1 MKKIRTKFL
10 PLLLALVTILSLLPT
25 SAFAASKTGSGIQIT
40 QNQAYWSTRLLANG
54 TPYSYRPPLADG
66 KLVYCM
72 DSGLGYHYA
81 TKSFLDSF
89 TWTSGSGAD
98 ADAVLQS
105 AITNSGL
112 SEMDAM
118 TIENVK
124 WMMTYLND
132 CKASNVGQLFMAVQT
147 YVWENQSYKGEPGGD
162 GDAGGYANADT
173 YELYLSLID
182 DLLAKK
188 AAEDAEFLK
197 QIEAYKAQ
205 GIEASIVEDASAKW
219 AVFAISSNRKNQS
232 FFNYYGP
239 RKLSVGEAKPDQP
252 EQPTGGTGK
261 ITLKKTAAGTLKG
274 LPGARYSIYFNGQ
287 IVGSDVTGESGELH
301 IEDAATGLWTF
312 VETAAPSGY
321 CLDPTPKSVYVDV
334 SEGDREYTVAAVNY
348 AMPSMIIYKEDAQ
361 TSAPVPGTVLSV
373 KSVTGAYS
381 TSVKIGESGSATL
394 EGLEPGVYVV
404 SEESVPEPYILSNTE
419 QTVALRPGKT
429 TEVHFQ
435 DYKKPGLEILKKNI
449 ANMDPIPDMTYK
461 VEQIDGS
468 FETTVTT
475 DLRGRAFLADL
486 PVGSYRISE
495 VGGPSNVILSEI
507 PQVIYLEAGCTR
519 TVTFFNA
526 IKPTLTVLKQNSV
539 TSDPLPGA
547 KLHIYYASDNT
558 STGEMHDLGVFYSNE
573 EGKVILTDA
582 ERGWYKIV
590 EESCPQGFGFL
601 DGEAVQEFY
610 LEENTSKTVII
621 RNVPLSALVGFK
633 YDTKTGKGIPGCRF
647 ELRYLSGN
655 TSGTGGTVIGTYVT
669 GPNGAFTVTG
679 LKKGTYICEEVSS
692 DGNHIIDSEPQ
703 TVWISGEDQDV
714 VIIRF
719 GNSPFGSLLITKLSD
734 DNKRSPIPNTDF
746 LLTYSDGTFVGNDNG
761 IYTTNAAGEILV
773 DGLEPGVT
781 IIVREVRAA
790 AGFLLD
796 ESPQHIQIKSGETV
810 HLQFLNK
817 PLGNL
822 IIKKNSSAPTQEA
835 VPGAEF
841 EITYADGSY
850 VDAAGGTISS
860 NGRYVTD
867 EHGEIRISGIVGT
880 VVVTE
885 IKSGPGYQLDEA
897 NRTQTVTIN
906 PGDTQTLQFYNTPI
920 SKVEFIKVDENDR
933 SVRIPDTTIEVR
945 RLDGAL
951 VTTLVTSESGQAF
964 AQLEDGSYYAVETV
978 ANPKYQLDSITGYG
992 YATTVG
998 SCWLAPLVEA
1008 GEGVNMSF
1016 LVKRQ
1021 SKEKILSKIAQTT
1034 MVNRSRMRDVGD
1046 TRQDYEEL
1054 DSAIN
1059 SGLYLKDVMNRQGED
1074 FYYMH
1079 TLIEVTAPDP
1089 ETLEQRA
1096 TEVEK
1101 LCVSVDMIARRCDY
1115 KNEQAFLSSLPILA
1129 LDPDIERKAR
1139 RNALTSGV
1147 AAAFPFA
1154 SYELSDHNG
1163 IFLGLNLY
1171 NRSPVFLDPYDD
1183 YKYTNGNWWIGG
1195 STGAGKTVTL
1205 QCLGGRLRQ
1214 QGKRVIIIAPKKGH
1228 EFRPLCEKL
1237 GGLYLRMSPSSKDCP
1252 NLMAIRRKSLDSYA
1266 KLKNIAARDDS
1277 VLADK
1282 ISQLIIWFALKKK
1295 DLSEEDKSR
1304 LDSSLVEVYGRYG
1317 ITFDNSSIVDENG
1330 DFRTMPII
1338 SDWYDVLSQNPDTRY
1353 LSVVLSRY
1361 VTGSAAAMASRNS
1374 IDLDNKYIV
1383 LDLSGMPD
1391 DMIADG
1397 TFWATS
1403 IAYDLIMSCE
1413 SDLSALLADELWSLV
1428 GATANPQAAGFV
1440 LEMVKTIR
1448 GLGGI
1453 AVTSTQGMQDLFGLD
1468 GGSYGKGILDASRIK
1483 LVMQMEEQEARL
1495 IQDKLNLSEDEVRQI
1510 TRFRRGEGLLC
1521 IGYNHVP
1528 VAFHTT
1534 PKEYEAITTSPTD
1547 LRRGRSEYGDE

>member
-1 MKKIRTKFL
+1 MQVKKKPRNAAAKKIHKVPPKEKRTKKEQTEQ
-10 PLLLALVTILSLLPT
+10 PLLKRVI
-25 SAFAASKTGSGIQIT
+25 FGEE
-40 QNQAYWSTRLLANG
+40 
-54 TPYSYRPPLADG
+54 RP
-66 KLVYCM
+66 
-72 DSGLGYHYA
+72 
-81 TKSFLDSF
+81 
-89 TWTSGSGAD
+89 
-98 ADAVLQS
+98 
-105 AITNSGL
+105 
-112 SEMDAM
+112 
-118 TIENVK
+118 
-124 WMMTYLND
+124 
-132 CKASNVGQLFMAVQT
+132 
-147 YVWENQSYKGEPGGD
+147 
-162 GDAGGYANADT
+162 
-173 YELYLSLID
+173 
-182 DLLAKK
+182 DL
-188 AAEDAEFLK
+188 
-197 QIEAYKAQ
+197 
-205 GIEASIVEDASAKW
+205 
-219 AVFAISSNRKNQS
+219 
-232 FFNYYGP
+232 
-239 RKLSVGEAKPDQP
+239 
-252 EQPTGGTGK
+252 
-261 ITLKKTAAGTLKG
+261 
-274 LPGARYSIYFNGQ
+274 
-287 IVGSDVTGESGELH
+287 
-301 IEDAATGLWTF
+301 
-312 VETAAPSGY
+312 
-321 CLDPTPKSVYVDV
+321 
-334 SEGDREYTVAAVNY
+334 
-348 AMPSMIIYKEDAQ
+348 
-361 TSAPVPGTVLSV
+361 
-373 KSVTGAYS
+373 
-381 TSVKIGESGSATL
+381 
-394 EGLEPGVYVV
+394 
-404 SEESVPEPYILSNTE
+404 TE
-419 QTVALRPGKT
+419 
-429 TEVHFQ
+429 
-435 DYKKPGLEILKKNI
+435 
-449 ANMDPIPDMTYK
+449 
-461 VEQIDGS
+461 
-468 FETTVTT
+468 
-475 DLRGRAFLADL
+475 
-486 PVGSYRISE
+486 
-495 VGGPSNVILSEI
+495 
-507 PQVIYLEAGCTR
+507 LEAGSTTILDILAPT
-519 TVTFFNA
+519 TV
-526 IKPTLTVLKQNSV
+526 
-539 TSDPLPGA
+539 
-547 KLHIYYASDNT
+547 
-558 STGEMHDLGVFYSNE
+558 
-573 EGKVILTDA
+573 
-582 ERGWYKIV
+582 
-590 EESCPQGFGFL
+590 
-601 DGEAVQEFY
+601 
-610 LEENTSKTVII
+610 
-621 RNVPLSALVGFK
+621 
-633 YDTKTGKGIPGCRF
+633 DTKSKD
-647 ELRYLSGN
+647 
-655 TSGTGGTVIGTYVT
+655 
-669 GPNGAFTVTG
+669 
-679 LKKGTYICEEVSS
+679 YIV
-692 DGNHIIDSEPQ
+692 
-703 TVWISGEDQDV
+703 
-714 VIIRF
+714 
-719 GNSPFGSLLITKLSD
+719 
-734 DNKRSPIPNTDF
+734 
-746 LLTYSDGTFVGNDNG
+746 
-761 IYTTNAAGEILV
+761 V
-773 DGLEPGVT
+773 DGVY
-781 IIVREVRAA
+781 
-790 AGFLLD
+790 
-796 ESPQHIQIKSGETV
+796 H
-810 HLQFLNK
+810 
-817 PLGNL
+817 
-822 IIKKNSSAPTQEA
+822 
-835 VPGAEF
+835 
-841 EITYADGSY
+841 TYLY
-850 VDAAGGTISS
+850 
-860 NGRYVTD
+860 
-867 EHGEIRISGIVGT
+867 
-880 VVVTE
+880 
-885 IKSGPGYQLDEA
+885 
-897 NRTQTVTIN
+897 
-906 PGDTQTLQFYNTPI
+906 
-920 SKVEFIKVDENDR
+920 
-933 SVRIPDTTIEVR
+933 
-945 RLDGAL
+945 
-951 VTTLVTSESGQAF
+951 
-964 AQLEDGSYYAVETV
+964 
-978 ANPKYQLDSITGYG
+978 ITGYG

-1266 KLKNIAARDDS
+1266 RLKNIAVRDDS

-1317 ITFDNSSIVDENG
+1317 ITFDNNSIVDG
-1330 DFRTMPII
+1330 DGNFRTMPII

-1361 VTGSAAAMASRNS
+1361 VTGSAAAMASRNN

-1547 LRRGRSEYGDE
+1547 LRRGRSEHGDE

>member
-1 MKKIRTKFL
+1 MQVKKKPRNAAAKKIHKVPPKEKRTKKEQTEQ
-10 PLLLALVTILSLLPT
+10 PLLKRVI
-25 SAFAASKTGSGIQIT
+25 FGEE
-40 QNQAYWSTRLLANG
+40 
-54 TPYSYRPPLADG
+54 RP
-66 KLVYCM
+66 
-72 DSGLGYHYA
+72 
-81 TKSFLDSF
+81 
-89 TWTSGSGAD
+89 
-98 ADAVLQS
+98 
-105 AITNSGL
+105 
-112 SEMDAM
+112 
-118 TIENVK
+118 
-124 WMMTYLND
+124 
-132 CKASNVGQLFMAVQT
+132 
-147 YVWENQSYKGEPGGD
+147 
-162 GDAGGYANADT
+162 
-173 YELYLSLID
+173 
-182 DLLAKK
+182 DL
-188 AAEDAEFLK
+188 
-197 QIEAYKAQ
+197 
-205 GIEASIVEDASAKW
+205 
-219 AVFAISSNRKNQS
+219 
-232 FFNYYGP
+232 
-239 RKLSVGEAKPDQP
+239 
-252 EQPTGGTGK
+252 
-261 ITLKKTAAGTLKG
+261 
-274 LPGARYSIYFNGQ
+274 
-287 IVGSDVTGESGELH
+287 
-301 IEDAATGLWTF
+301 
-312 VETAAPSGY
+312 
-321 CLDPTPKSVYVDV
+321 
-334 SEGDREYTVAAVNY
+334 
-348 AMPSMIIYKEDAQ
+348 
-361 TSAPVPGTVLSV
+361 
-373 KSVTGAYS
+373 
-381 TSVKIGESGSATL
+381 
-394 EGLEPGVYVV
+394 
-404 SEESVPEPYILSNTE
+404 TE
-419 QTVALRPGKT
+419 
-429 TEVHFQ
+429 
-435 DYKKPGLEILKKNI
+435 
-449 ANMDPIPDMTYK
+449 
-461 VEQIDGS
+461 
-468 FETTVTT
+468 
-475 DLRGRAFLADL
+475 
-486 PVGSYRISE
+486 
-495 VGGPSNVILSEI
+495 
-507 PQVIYLEAGCTR
+507 LEAGSTTILDILAPT
-519 TVTFFNA
+519 TV
-526 IKPTLTVLKQNSV
+526 
-539 TSDPLPGA
+539 
-547 KLHIYYASDNT
+547 
-558 STGEMHDLGVFYSNE
+558 
-573 EGKVILTDA
+573 
-582 ERGWYKIV
+582 
-590 EESCPQGFGFL
+590 
-601 DGEAVQEFY
+601 
-610 LEENTSKTVII
+610 
-621 RNVPLSALVGFK
+621 
-633 YDTKTGKGIPGCRF
+633 DTKSKD
-647 ELRYLSGN
+647 
-655 TSGTGGTVIGTYVT
+655 
-669 GPNGAFTVTG
+669 
-679 LKKGTYICEEVSS
+679 YIV
-692 DGNHIIDSEPQ
+692 
-703 TVWISGEDQDV
+703 
-714 VIIRF
+714 
-719 GNSPFGSLLITKLSD
+719 
-734 DNKRSPIPNTDF
+734 
-746 LLTYSDGTFVGNDNG
+746 
-761 IYTTNAAGEILV
+761 V
-773 DGLEPGVT
+773 DGVY
-781 IIVREVRAA
+781 
-790 AGFLLD
+790 
-796 ESPQHIQIKSGETV
+796 H
-810 HLQFLNK
+810 
-817 PLGNL
+817 
-822 IIKKNSSAPTQEA
+822 
-835 VPGAEF
+835 
-841 EITYADGSY
+841 TYLY
-850 VDAAGGTISS
+850 
-860 NGRYVTD
+860 
-867 EHGEIRISGIVGT
+867 
-880 VVVTE
+880 
-885 IKSGPGYQLDEA
+885 
-897 NRTQTVTIN
+897 
-906 PGDTQTLQFYNTPI
+906 
-920 SKVEFIKVDENDR
+920 
-933 SVRIPDTTIEVR
+933 
-945 RLDGAL
+945 
-951 VTTLVTSESGQAF
+951 
-964 AQLEDGSYYAVETV
+964 
-978 ANPKYQLDSITGYG
+978 ITGYG

-1266 KLKNIAARDDS
+1266 RLKNIAVRDDS

-1361 VTGSAAAMASRNS
+1361 VTGSAAAMASRNN

-1528 VAFHTT
+1528 VPFHTT

-1547 LRRGRSEYGDE
+1547 LRRGRSEHGDE